1 MFAATFPAP
10 TAYKALIKNYITLRN
25 STCSNSIQGNNAHN
39 SFHSSSA
46 GQHNNSNATSTSHQ
60 TPQQPH
66 QQQLQQKHLM
76 QQKSEQQ
83 HSISHSNSIKSNNT
97 SNTAAVGIPLKFVL
111 LLGKQKYAKSK
122 FPTNMQL
129 FSALTFQF

>member
-10 TAYKALIKNYITLRN
+10 TAYKALIKNYIRLRN
-25 STCSNSIQGNNAHN
+25 STCSNSIQGNNAHS

-46 GQHNNSNATSTSHQ
+46 GQHNNRNATSTSHQ
-60 TPQQPH
+60 TPH
-66 QQQLQQKHLM
+66 QLQLQQKHLM

-111 LLGKQKYAKSK
+111 LLGSQKNAKSK